1 MNTDELTTDKLMELF
16 HNFNNDP
23 YILEFRERDK
33 TYSQMEIYGVSR
45 LEGSHSAFLAWL
57 FDSDSDHNL
66 GTIPITKLMLLLQ
79 RRHTGSMTES
89 DNDISDAELY
99 SFQTGNYRIISSKC
113 HPEFV
118 NGNKNN
124 RPDIVIDINAKSKD
138 NKDSNIRIVFENK
151 LCATETLDKDNVG
164 QTIRYYKE
172 YSSKKDGYRY
182 IYVYNTCNDQHD
194 PADSKHFIHIYYQE
208 IVDQIIEPLLKVPGI
223 NTRTKD
229 IFKDYLLA
237 LEKPANEDIKKNKKT
252 IMAISTEQKE
262 LLKQF
267 WDNNV
272 DIIEMAAEILGKDE
286 IASAISSSKNSY
298 KFTFSKEK
306 YNSLGDAGKA
316 LIEYLINTVS
326 FKDLD
331 DLCDRLE
338 ITSYH
343 PKLLVYSKDVE
354 TKDDHRFHPKQE
366 ILNEDVRIHKG
377 WDGTDSGN
385 FDKFVNKVK
394 ALCGNNWPNDVKKE
408 TKKGQTTF
416 TKKY

>member
-1 MNTDELTTDKLMELF
+1 MNIEELTINKLMELF

-33 TYSQMEIYGVSR
+33 TYSKMEIYGVSR

-66 GTIPITKLMLLLQ
+66 GAIPITKLMLLLQ
-79 RRHTGSMTES
+79 RRHNDSMKES

-99 SFQTGNYRIISSKC
+99 SFQTGNFRILSSKC

-118 NGNKNN
+118 DGNKNN
-124 RPDIVIDINAKSKD
+124 RPDIVIDIKVT
-138 NKDSNIRIVFENK
+138 SNINRESNMRIIFENK
-151 LCATETLDKDNVG
+151 VGAPETLGKNGKG
-164 QTIRYYKE
+164 QTIRYYEE
-172 YSSKKDGYRY
+172 YSKKKDGFHY
-182 IYVYNTCNDQHD
+182 IYVYNTCDNQQD
-194 PADSKHFIHIYYQE
+194 PTDNKHFIHLCYQD
-208 IVDQIIEPLLKVPGI
+208 IVEQIIEPLLKVPGI
-223 NTRTKD
+223 NTRTKE
-229 IFKDYLLA
+229 ILKDYLLA

-286 IASAISSSKNSY
+286 IASAISSSRNSY
-298 KFTFSKEK
+298 KFTFNKT
-306 YNSLGDAGKA
+306 YNTLGDAGKA
-316 LIEYLINTVS
+316 LIEYLTTNIQ
-326 FKDLD
+326 FKDFN
-331 DLCDRLE
+331 DLCSSLD
-338 ITSYH
+338 IASYH

-354 TKDDHRFHPKQE
+354 SKDDHRFHTKQE
-366 ILNEDVRIHKG
+366 ILGQEIRIHKG

-385 FDKFVNKVK
+385 FDKFVEKVK
-394 ALCGNNWPNDVKKE
+394 TLCGDKWPNDVKKE
-408 TKKGQTTF
+408 TKKGQF
-416 TKKY
+416 KSTKKY